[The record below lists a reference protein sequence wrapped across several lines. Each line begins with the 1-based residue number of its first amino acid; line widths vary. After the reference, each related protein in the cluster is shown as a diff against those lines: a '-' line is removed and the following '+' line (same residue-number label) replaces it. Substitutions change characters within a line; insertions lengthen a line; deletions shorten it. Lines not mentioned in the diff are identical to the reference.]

1 MRTKRAVSRDGP
13 APSFRALK
21 RYRGSITTARP
32 GSGGRAASPW
42 AGWSPAWRAQH
53 TSSCPRRAPP
63 EQHRLLGP
71 SPWAPPEFE
80 KATALGYRTRLSGR
94 ISRCSLRIN
103 GIRHQENGPLQRQ
116 ESLLRWARNDKART
130 ALPAAVSNQVT
141 QDTVRDRMR
150 RNTHPRKGDQEQ
162 GERRHLDP
170 SLRSATSSHEPW
182 SRNFQD
188 TVLAQTPNPRR
199 DEVSLRGL
207 LQRQNGGGL
216 KAEVRLEV
224 RGHLPYNSTFLHPS
238 LASLSPRLF
247 PPSASS
253 SGRLPL
259 PVPHPATLLKL
270 ALRLRPARKP
280 AASKTSK

>member
-1 MRTKRAVSRDGP
+1 MGPPPNSKRLRLWGTEHGSAVASLAAHYVSTGYGTKKTVHSSARRAYSDGHETT
-13 APSFRALK
+13 RHVRHYLQ
-21 RYRGSITTARP
+21 RYRI
-32 GSGGRAASPW
+32 
-42 AGWSPAWRAQH
+42 
-53 TSSCPRRAPP
+53 
-63 EQHRLLGP
+63 
-71 SPWAPPEFE
+71 
-80 KATALGYRTRLSGR
+80 K
-94 ISRCSLRIN
+94 SRKILYAIA
-103 GIRHQENGPLQRQ
+103 I
-116 ESLLRWARNDKART
+116 
-130 ALPAAVSNQVT
+130 
-141 QDTVRDRMR
+141 R